1 MPVVVP
7 QPLQSGQE
15 RSIPEVSKSQL
26 FSEFQTWN
34 QTKNGRPNVSDIL
47 Y

>member
-15 RSIPEVSKSQL
+15 RSIPEVSNFFHPRQ
-26 FSEFQTWN
+26 
-34 QTKNGRPNVSDIL
+34 IL
-47 Y
+47 KGGTQ